1 MGAETNKDCEVLFEY
16 MRGILYDSWI
26 ENFEVSK
33 LSEPFKDLG
42 RGLQIMQNAV
52 NELVAYSAE
61 LSKGNLSVEFP
72 KEYNFLCENLK
83 NLHAN
88 LNHLTWQAQ
97 QVTKGDY
104 SQHVAFL
111 GDFSDA
117 FNEMTRQ
124 LKEREEQLK
133 EVAAK
138 AERRAEMIEGYNEF
152 LIEMLS
158 RRKEWLLV
166 VDRDS
171 KEVIYCNKRKQVGG
185 IDSSFCQTCKRRLSF
200 HTDLL
205 NWDGKEQYKVW
216 EMEGEAGT
224 SYRVTSFQMEWRE
237 RSSYVHVVIDITDE
251 KRNARHLDSEAYHDP
266 LTGAKNRRF
275 FEEYMG
281 IVLRD
286 ELDATLCYLQLDG
299 LEYVNETF
307 GHQEGDAYI
316 QGFVEIVKKN
326 FRGGDTFA
334 RIGGD
339 EFCVVLSGNMAELI
353 NRKLAEIMKEFQEEV
368 YKKYQCSF
376 SYGVLEIEGKENK
389 LTLEEIMEKADD
401 VVYECRVKNIAKYPL
416 IFSTLVE

>member
-1 MGAETNKDCEVLFEY
+1 MGADTNKDCELLFEY

-26 ENFEVSK
+26 ENIEVNA

-117 FNEMTRQ
+117 FNEMTKQ

-133 EVAAK
+133 EVAEK

-166 VDRDS
+166 VDKDS
-171 KEVIYCNKRKQVGG
+171 KEIIYCNKRKQLGG

-200 HTDLL
+200 HSDLL
-205 NWDGKEQYKVW
+205 SWNGKEQYMGDGRRGRDFLSCDILPDG
-216 EMEGEAGT
+216 MERAL
-224 SYRVTSFQMEWRE
+224 
-237 RSSYVHVVIDITDE
+237 ILCAC
-251 KRNARHLDSEAYHDP
+251 RN
-266 LTGAKNRRF
+266 
-275 FEEYMG
+275 
-281 IVLRD
+281 
-286 ELDATLCYLQLDG
+286 
-299 LEYVNETF
+299 
-307 GHQEGDAYI
+307 
-316 QGFVEIVKKN
+316 
-326 FRGGDTFA
+326 
-334 RIGGD
+334 
-339 EFCVVLSGNMAELI
+339 
-353 NRKLAEIMKEFQEEV
+353 
-368 YKKYQCSF
+368 
-376 SYGVLEIEGKENK
+376 
-389 LTLEEIMEKADD
+389 
-401 VVYECRVKNIAKYPL
+401 
-416 IFSTLVE
+416 